1 MYGDKRE
8 KRARLEKL
16 AGLLAVSA
24 QGVRQAAL
32 AKTLGVARSTVRRDL
47 ADLEALGVLLA
58 EDRDGRITMAGLGG
72 TDQ

>member
-16 AGLLAVSA
+16 EELLAASA

-32 AKTLGVARSTVRRDL
+32 ARTLGVARSTVRRDL
-47 ADLEALGVLLA
+47 ADLEGLGVLLA
-58 EDRDGRITMAGLGG
+58 EDRDGRISLAGLSGA
-72 TDQ
+72 DP